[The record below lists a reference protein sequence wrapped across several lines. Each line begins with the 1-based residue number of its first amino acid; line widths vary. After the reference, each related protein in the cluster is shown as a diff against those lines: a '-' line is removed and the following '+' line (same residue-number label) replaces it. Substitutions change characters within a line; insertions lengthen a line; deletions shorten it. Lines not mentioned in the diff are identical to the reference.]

1 MESMPS
7 EIWENIIKDLD
18 YKGKYALYCTLNL
31 DEKILVDI
39 RTEIEELERYYE
51 SMTYAQN
58 DNSAEN
64 RSITRKLNE
73 LDKMI
78 KGMNECDKRR
88 IQGGSPNRKIKIA
101 QSDDNNILMKLPI
114 EIMIHIRLSM
124 SNIDLGNLRLTSK
137 KMNAYMDTVEQV
149 INDMLTNF
157 ETFKELRN
165 EFKKY
170 SKEEI
175 KGLMDMDISK
185 ELLSNMIE
193 TTKIQKLRE
202 EFKNYKRYELE
213 IIKDIIKDKLDYY
226 QMMTTEQVF
235 GEEGDYEYDEFVN
248 NNRLSFIYLRLYNHL
263 DNKLQSSKLKS
274 KTRTSASRSKSE

>member
-1 MESMPS
+1 
-7 EIWENIIKDLD
+7 
-18 YKGKYALYCTLNL
+18 
-31 DEKILVDI
+31 
-39 RTEIEELERYYE
+39 
-51 SMTYAQN
+51 
-58 DNSAEN
+58 
-64 RSITRKLNE
+64 
-73 LDKMI
+73 
-78 KGMNECDKRR
+78 
-88 IQGGSPNRKIKIA
+88 
-101 QSDDNNILMKLPI
+101 
-114 EIMIHIRLSM
+114 
-124 SNIDLGNLRLTSK
+124 
-137 KMNAYMDTVEQV
+137 MNAYMDTVEQV

-202 EFKNYKRYELE
+202 EFKDYKRYELE

>member
-1 MESMPS
+1 M
-7 EIWENIIKDLD
+7 
-18 YKGKYALYCTLNL
+18 Y
-31 DEKILVDI
+31 
-39 RTEIEELERYYE
+39 
-51 SMTYAQN
+51 
-58 DNSAEN
+58 
-64 RSITRKLNE
+64 
-73 LDKMI
+73 
-78 KGMNECDKRR
+78 
-88 IQGGSPNRKIKIA
+88 
-101 QSDDNNILMKLPI
+101 
-114 EIMIHIRLSM
+114 
-124 SNIDLGNLRLTSK
+124 NIDLGNLRLTSK

-202 EFKNYKRYELE
+202 EFKDYKRYELE